1 MNPLAEC
8 CRDGDLELLKNL
20 LRTEQIRPEHWTIAA
35 SWGRLNIIEYLH
47 SIDAPGCTVWTI
59 DWAAENGHLLVVKF
73 LFLNRGQKC
82 TTNGFNGALNN
93 NHMETVEFIFD
104 NRMLESKTMFLILAK
119 YAHYSEVQGLLEHLY
134 HLICMTNE
142 GFHSIDALID
152 KAISSLSTSNK
163 EGIEFLE
170 ELALTQPLD
179 LDNLDCY

>member
-1 MNPLAEC
+1 MDPLAEC
-8 CRDGDLELLKNL
+8 CRDGDVGLLKNL
-20 LRTEQIRPEHWTIAA
+20 LRTERTRPEHWTIAA

-47 SIDAPGCTVWTI
+47 SVDTPGCTPWAI
-59 DWAAENGHLLVVKF
+59 DWAAEHGHLLVVKF

-82 TTNGFNGALNN
+82 TVNGFKGALNN

-104 NRMLESKTMFLILAK
+104 NQMLEPEIMFLILAK
-119 YAHYSEVQGLLEHLY
+119 YAYDSEVQGMLEHLY
-134 HLICMTNE
+134 HSICMTLA

-152 KAISSLSTSNK
+152 KAILLIPTSDK
-163 EGIEFLE
+163 ESIEFLE